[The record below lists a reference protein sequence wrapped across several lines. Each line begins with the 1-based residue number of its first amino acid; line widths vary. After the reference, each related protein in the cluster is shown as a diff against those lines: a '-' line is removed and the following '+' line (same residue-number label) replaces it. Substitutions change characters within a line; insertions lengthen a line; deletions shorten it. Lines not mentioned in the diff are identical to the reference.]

1 LKDLP
6 HNPDISAHRAFVYS
20 AGGPGA
26 GEIYAGARIRGAITV
41 ALIIVLA
48 IWFMLNLY
56 SVLQTV
62 VGRVFDSLNSLDP
75 LVLPDMPLVALGV
88 SFLGLY
94 FLWLW
99 AMIAA
104 VDAAV
109 SHRQRYKAQLQA
121 SVAWAITMSWFCPGS
136 GQVYSAE
143 RRLGYI
149 LFAAYLIGF
158 LLTFPAYRQL
168 FQDLSGM
175 ANSGKLSPH
184 DPYAVAGMVHE
195 LVARVDYGFGKL
207 FQTAVKYFALAA
219 TLAGL
224 RHGPLAADTRWS
236 RPSILYGAALVGM
249 GWLCPGSGQLLQQ
262 RDKIGWLLLSG
273 YLGGK
278 FIIGLLLGTDMVTV
292 QTADTLAWLPLL
304 IQWASMFEAPIRTVI
319 DNDRKKAEREI

>member
-1 LKDLP
+1 MTDLRK
-6 HNPDISAHRAFVYS
+6 NSDISTHRAFVYS
-20 AGGPGA
+20 AFGPGT
-26 GEIYAGARIRGAITV
+26 GEIYAGARIRGAITI
-41 ALIIVLA
+41 ALIIMLT
-48 IWFMLNLY
+48 IWFMLNLF

-62 VGRVFDSLNSLDP
+62 AGRVFDSLNSLDP
-75 LVLPDMPLVALGV
+75 LVLPDLPLVALGV
-88 SFLGLY
+88 SFVGLY

-109 SHRQRYKAQLQA
+109 SNRQRNNAQLQA
-121 SVAWAITMSWFCPGS
+121 SVAWAMTMSWFCPGS
-136 GQVYSAE
+136 GQVYTAE

-149 LFAAYLIGF
+149 LFAAYWLGF

-175 ANSGKLSPH
+175 ANSGQLSPH
-184 DPYAVAGMVHE
+184 NPYAVIGMVHE

-224 RHGPLAADTRWS
+224 RHGPLEADTRWS

-262 RDKIGWLLLSG
+262 RDKIGWILLAG

-278 FIIGLLLGTDMVTV
+278 FLIGLLLGTDTVTV

-304 IQWASMFEAPIRTVI
+304 IQWTAMLEAPIRMLI
-319 DNDRKKAEREI
+319 GYDRN

>member
-1 LKDLP
+1 ML
-6 HNPDISAHRAFVYS
+6 
-20 AGGPGA
+20 
-26 GEIYAGARIRGAITV
+26 T
-41 ALIIVLA
+41 
-48 IWFMLNLY
+48 IWFMLNLF

-62 VGRVFDSLNSLDP
+62 AGRVFDSLNSLDP
-75 LVLPDMPLVALGV
+75 LVLPDLPLVALGV
-88 SFLGLY
+88 SFVGLY

-109 SHRQRYKAQLQA
+109 SNRQRNNAQLQA
-121 SVAWAITMSWFCPGS
+121 SVAWAMTMSWFCPGS
-136 GQVYSAE
+136 GQVYTAE

-149 LFAAYLIGF
+149 LFAAYWLGF

-175 ANSGKLSPH
+175 ANSGQLSPH
-184 DPYAVAGMVHE
+184 NPYAVIGMVHE

-224 RHGPLAADTRWS
+224 RHGPLEADTRWS

-262 RDKIGWLLLSG
+262 RDKIGWILLAG

-278 FIIGLLLGTDMVTV
+278 FLIGLLLGTDTVTV

-304 IQWASMFEAPIRTVI
+304 IQWTAMLEAPIRMLI
-319 DNDRKKAEREI
+319 GYDRN